1 MPNQMPKLFSPTLS
15 PQLVWV
21 FALLTLG
28 ATIGSN
34 YVIPHVIHH
43 PITPKALGGIYCAIF
58 AIGATLA
65 TVLTTARGRYVFLAF
80 ALASAGLAAFF
91 YIVLAKAFGSGLG
104 GVLGTFFGVFFAL
117 GTLLASVAG
126 TIFGRKLRGEHVSWS
141 VSMG

>member
-1 MPNQMPKLFSPTLS
+1 MPNSMPKLFTPTLS
-15 PQLVWV
+15 PQLVWL
-21 FALLTLG
+21 FAAITLA

-43 PITPKALGGIYCAIF
+43 AITPKALGGIYCAIF
-58 AIGATLA
+58 AIGATAA
-65 TVLTTARGRYVFLAF
+65 TALTTARGRYVFLAF
-80 ALASAGLAAFF
+80 AVASAGLAAFF

-117 GTLLASVAG
+117 GTLFASIAG
-126 TIFGRKLRGEHVSWS
+126 TIFGRKLRGEQVNWS

>member
-1 MPNQMPKLFSPTLS
+1 MNTPKLVTPTLS
-15 PQLVWV
+15 PQLVWL
-21 FALLTLG
+21 FAAITLA

-58 AIGATLA
+58 AIGAAAA
-65 TVLTTARGRYVFLAF
+65 TALTTARGRYVFLAF
-80 ALASAGLAAFF
+80 AVGSAGLAAFF

-104 GVLGTFFGVFFAL
+104 GALGTFFGAFFAL
-117 GTLLASVAG
+117 GTLFASIAG
-126 TIFGRKLRGEHVSWS
+126 TILGRKLRGEQVSWS